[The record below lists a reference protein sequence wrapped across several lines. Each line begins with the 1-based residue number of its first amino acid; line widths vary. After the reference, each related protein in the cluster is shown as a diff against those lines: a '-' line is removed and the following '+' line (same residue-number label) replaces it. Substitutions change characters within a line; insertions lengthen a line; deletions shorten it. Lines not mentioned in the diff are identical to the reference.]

1 MEMDNIRLKS
11 SQRISMSGIQL
22 EELIIASWDN
32 NVDEVITILNDIE
45 VEFDK

>member
-1 MEMDNIRLKS
+1 
-11 SQRISMSGIQL
+11 MSGIQL